1 MQFSFLT
8 VVNIDKEGKK
18 KRHGEIFVTD
28 LLVDH
33 LQTSADWNQNKFSEM
48 YPAWLAAEL
57 VENCYDLLLQWFM
70 TYNITEPTGNFRM
83 LNRKF
88 RSQHGQNTFNTPGK
102 TFLTV
107 IARKI
112 QWHGD
117 SWLIRDGVAL
127 DQNQLERSS
136 STHKYNAYQNS
147 ATKQSVKFAFSN
159 ECGGVTT
166 IQD

>member
-1 MQFSFLT
+1 
-8 VVNIDKEGKK
+8 
-18 KRHGEIFVTD
+18 
-28 LLVDH
+28 
-33 LQTSADWNQNKFSEM
+33 M
-48 YPAWLAAEL
+48 YPAWLATGLA
-57 VENCYDLLLQWFM
+57 ENCYDLLLQWFM
-70 TYNITEPTGNFRM
+70 TYNITEPTDNFRM

-107 IARKI
+107 IERKI

-136 STHKYNAYQNS
+136 GTHKYNAYQNS

-159 ECGGVTT
+159 ECEGVTT